1 MTKPF
6 FRESVAA
13 ARIGAAGAIDEAL
26 AEDLSQAPANE
37 LPLSPRLQAVVALDF
52 KKVRREVLV
61 IGAPR

>member
-6 FRESVAA
+6 FRESVATAGVEA
-13 ARIGAAGAIDEAL
+13 ASSIDDAP
-26 AEDLSQAPANE
+26 ADDRSQAPANE
-37 LPLSPRLQAVVALDF
+37 LPLSPRPQAVVALDF